1 VNATDADLGENG
13 TIARYI
19 IVGSVDARLFRVD
32 ETGTISVTA
41 SLDRELAAVRRFQVV
56 AVDRGS
62 PPATSWKH
70 HWTASLRQSD
80 ASRWWPSTAA
90 VHQVHSHLLEA
101 SLDRELASVRRFQ
114 VVAVD
119 RGSPSGPQPPPGSV
133 TGPRAGGS
141 PTLPGGG
148 RRPRQSAT
156 QRLGSGGC
164 QRRRRRRLRA
174 RLHAAEVRNCLDY
187 YSAPVR
193 VAKYC
198 DERVCL
204 SVVTAPM
211 IHPSINQHKAR
222 QGVFI
227 AHELN

>member
-1 VNATDADLGENG
+1 MNATDADLGENG

-32 ETGTISVTA
+32 EMGSISVTA

-62 PPATSWKH
+62 PPATSWKR
-70 HWTASLRQSD
+70 HWTASWRPSD
-80 ASRWWPSTAA
+80 GSRWWPSTAA
-90 VHQVHSHLLEA
+90 VHQ
-101 SLDRELASVRRFQ
+101 
-114 VVAVD
+114 
-119 RGSPSGPQPPPGSV
+119 PPPRSI
-133 TGPRAGGS
+133 TGPRACGS
-141 PTLPGGG
+141 QTLPGGG